1 MDNRTIILCVIS
13 GNMDISV
20 SDGLQMAKNVDPDG
34 YRTIGVITKV
44 SMTFD

>member
-1 MDNRTIILCVIS
+1 
-13 GNMDISV
+13 MDISV

-44 SMTFD
+44 CYKFLLKQHMQNHFKFK